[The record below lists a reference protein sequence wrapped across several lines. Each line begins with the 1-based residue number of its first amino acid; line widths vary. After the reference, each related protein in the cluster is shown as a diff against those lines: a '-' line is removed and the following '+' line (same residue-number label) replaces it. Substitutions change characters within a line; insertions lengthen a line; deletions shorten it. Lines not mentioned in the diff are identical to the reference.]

1 MSDLYRSTQKQEV
14 PTREQIAQRAYE
26 LYESR
31 GCENGRDMEDWFAAE
46 SELRNQNA
54 PVRPISSS
62 SSNDRAR
69 TSSVSASRR
78 PSKTRPSFET
88 PNPPNSLDQQ
98 DHARE
103 N

>member
-1 MSDLYRSTQKQEV
+1 MSDFFRSTPKQEV

-26 LYESR
+26 LYQNR
-31 GCENGRDMEDWFAAE
+31 GREDGRDMEDWLAAE

-54 PVRPISSS
+54 PVRPISTS
-62 SSNDRAR
+62 SSNDRSR

-78 PSKTRPSFET
+78 QSKTRPSFET
-88 PNPPNSLDQQ
+88 PNPPNSVDQP
-98 DHARE
+98 DHVRE